1 LKRGD
6 LIFFAPCGSTA
17 ERTSCA
23 ETGKRGI
30 NHGPEAS
37 RNLHIVIATHVY
49 IEIGQGGISM
59 KQQEKIK
66 IINIVKNTDKEILQ
80 KLITEKISRI
90 ISFEYNKT

>member
-1 LKRGD
+1 
-6 LIFFAPCGSTA
+6 
-17 ERTSCA
+17 
-23 ETGKRGI
+23 
-30 NHGPEAS
+30 
-37 RNLHIVIATHVY
+37 
-49 IEIGQGGISM
+49 M